1 MAKDSGHVRASRWA
15 KPVNGSREGEVE
27 DLYFRDGRRV
37 EYSQLTNDKKR
48 IVKQEKKRIAREL
61 FQKLKNKKTP
71 QIIDNGET
79 IEIYYTSKGLDHFCN
94 DAMLNLSGKYFS
106 ESSMMRINEIL
117 EKSTYIPTDH
127 GKSHSRGD
135 DREFWFTYEDAE
147 GRGVYFKVAW
157 QKSMKKYTLYSV
169 VDTL

>member
-1 MAKDSGHVRASRWA
+1 MAKGAGHVRASRWPRA
-15 KPVNGSREGEVE
+15 VEGSREGEVE

-37 EYSQLTNDKKR
+37 EYGQLTTEKKSL
-48 IVKQEKKRIAREL
+48 VKREKKRIKEAL
-61 FQKLKNKKTP
+61 FQKLKNVTTP
-71 QIIDNGET
+71 QTVDGGET